1 VAHQVHANHAARRR
15 WLKSALALVGVLSV
29 AALAACDPTP
39 QSATPE
45 GAVREFVEVVRG
57 FHGAESDA
65 QQLFELLSERAK
77 SNLRTRA
84 ERYGAAS
91 GKKIAPWAMLVPS
104 RMAPRFTPQSYTA
117 QVVGKYALVEVV
129 GVGPNERA
137 RVPCVLEDDRWRVD
151 LVLPE
156 LPELQRRPGSDVP

>member
-1 VAHQVHANHAARRR
+1 MVR
-15 WLKSALALVGVLSV
+15 SF
-29 AALAACDPTP
+29 
-39 QSATPE
+39 E
-45 GAVREFVEVVRG
+45 GAD
-57 FHGAESDA
+57 SDA
-65 QQLFELLSERAK
+65 QKLFELLSERAK

-104 RMAPRFTPQSYTA
+104 RMAPRFAPQSYTA

-129 GVGPNERA
+129 GVGTDERA
-137 RVPCVLEDDRWRVD
+137 RVPCVLEDGLWRVD

-156 LPELQRRPGSDVP
+156 LPELGRRPGSTEP